1 MSISPRVSR
10 VSLAAGILAV
20 VLLVLVLARPTR
32 AQSFA
37 PAFSLARAIV
47 VDVRD
52 PQAAGRVKVR
62 LPSVPELDPVWAHVM
77 LPLGGNQRLAFWS
90 LPDVG
95 DEVVV
100 GFDQG
105 DVRNPIILGSFW
117 NGTRFPASPH

>member
-1 MSISPRVSR
+1 M
-10 VSLAAGILAV
+10 
-20 VLLVLVLARPTR
+20 VLLVLVLAPPTR

-37 PAFSLARAIV
+37 PAFSLGRGIEA
-47 VDVRD
+47 DVRN

-62 LPSVPELDPVWAHVM
+62 LPWVPELDPVRARVA
-77 LPLGGNQRLAFWS
+77 LPLGGNQRVAFWS

-105 DVRNPIILGSFW
+105 DLRNPIVIGSFW
-117 NGTRFPASPH
+117 NGARLTASPQ